1 MQNTIPIN
9 KNIPPTDNKMFI
21 KLEERLFP
29 VPEKISIIML
39 YSVWN
44 LVACPIQNKSS
55 SLQFILIKFI

>member
-29 VPEKISIIML
+29 VPEKDKHYHAL
-39 YSVWN
+39 F
-44 LVACPIQNKSS
+44 
-55 SLQFILIKFI
+55 SLESFSLSNSK